1 MLLPRIFNN
10 GFGLVS
16 VIGVNLVP
24 NPAHK
29 MIARMKFEVELCFVE
44 SKFAESAVDSM
55 SVAESAVDSVSV
67 AESGV
72 DSVKVVELFA
82 KSNFAE
88 SAVDSMSVVESFAES
103 NFAESASF
111 FRESNSF
118 VDSNS
123 AESGVDSAESTLFP
137 PPHFKI

>member
-24 NPAHK
+24 SPAHK

-44 SKFAESAVDSM
+44 SKFAESG
-55 SVAESAVDSVSV
+55 VDSVSV
-67 AESGV
+67 
-72 DSVKVVELFA
+72 VE
-82 KSNFAE
+82 SNFVE
-88 SAVDSMSVVESFAES
+88 SAVDSMKVVESFAES
-103 NFAESASF
+103 SLFAESASF

-118 VDSNS
+118 ADSNS
-123 AESGVDSAESTLFP
+123 VESAVDSAESTLFP
-137 PPHFKI
+137 PPF